1 MLKSVPFEPHI
12 HCALRRFVSAK
23 MKDKIAAQRKL
34 CAITEPKHEEALFSQ
49 SRSAD
54 NGGTTGITL
63 ETLQCR
69 RKGTLL
75 MEEVKKV
82 EREIDRSQGTTRVTA
97 GNCSME
103 SAPVLC
109 QSLLNRWHVF
119 ISYHWDLKSFRIGIF
134 LIPKWISNKTCRLVN
149 TTSCFTLTFHYT
161 EIRVYGETGILLLS
175 F

>member
-54 NGGTTGITL
+54 NGGTT
-63 ETLQCR
+63 
-69 RKGTLL
+69 LL

-82 EREIDRSQGTTRVTA
+82 KREIDRSQGTTRVTT

-149 TTSCFTLTFHYT
+149 TTSCFTLTFHDT

>member
-12 HCALRRFVSAK
+12 HCALRGFVSAK

-54 NGGTTGITL
+54 NGGTT
-63 ETLQCR
+63 
-69 RKGTLL
+69 LL

-82 EREIDRSQGTTRVTA
+82 KREIDRSQGTTRVTT

-134 LIPKWISNKTCRLVN
+134 FIPKWISNKTCRLVN
-149 TTSCFTLTFHYT
+149 TTSCFTLTFHDT

>member
-12 HCALRRFVSAK
+12 HCALRGFVSAK

-54 NGGTTGITL
+54 NGGTT
-63 ETLQCR
+63 
-69 RKGTLL
+69 LL

-82 EREIDRSQGTTRVTA
+82 KREIDRSQGMTRVTT

-109 QSLLNRWHVF
+109 QSLLNR
-119 ISYHWDLKSFRIGIF
+119 
-134 LIPKWISNKTCRLVN
+134 
-149 TTSCFTLTFHYT
+149 
-161 EIRVYGETGILLLS
+161 
-175 F
+175 

>member
-12 HCALRRFVSAK
+12 HCALRGFVSAK

-54 NGGTTGITL
+54 NGGTT
-63 ETLQCR
+63 
-69 RKGTLL
+69 LL

-82 EREIDRSQGTTRVTA
+82 KREIDRSQGMTRVTT

-149 TTSCFTLTFHYT
+149 TTSCFTLTFHDT

>member
-12 HCALRRFVSAK
+12 HCALRGFVSAK
-23 MKDKIAAQRKL
+23 IKDKIAAQRKL

-54 NGGTTGITL
+54 NGGTT
-63 ETLQCR
+63 
-69 RKGTLL
+69 LL

-82 EREIDRSQGTTRVTA
+82 KREIDRSQGTTRVTT

-149 TTSCFTLTFHYT
+149 TTSCFTLTFHDT

>member
-12 HCALRRFVSAK
+12 HCALRGFVSAK

-54 NGGTTGITL
+54 NGGTT
-63 ETLQCR
+63 
-69 RKGTLL
+69 LL

-82 EREIDRSQGTTRVTA
+82 KREIDRSQGTTRVTT

>member
-12 HCALRRFVSAK
+12 HCALRGFVSAK

-54 NGGTTGITL
+54 NGGTT
-63 ETLQCR
+63 
-69 RKGTLL
+69 LL

-82 EREIDRSQGTTRVTA
+82 KREIDRSQGMTRVTT

-134 LIPKWISNKTCRLVN
+134 FIPKWISNKTCRLVN
-149 TTSCFTLTFHYT
+149 TTSCFTLTFHDT

>member
-12 HCALRRFVSAK
+12 HCALRGFVSAK

-54 NGGTTGITL
+54 NGGTT
-63 ETLQCR
+63 
-69 RKGTLL
+69 LL

-82 EREIDRSQGTTRVTA
+82 KREIDRSQGMTRVTT

-134 LIPKWISNKTCRLVN
+134 FIPKWISNKTCRLVN

>member
-12 HCALRRFVSAK
+12 HCALRGFVSAK

-54 NGGTTGITL
+54 NGGTT
-63 ETLQCR
+63 
-69 RKGTLL
+69 LL

-82 EREIDRSQGTTRVTA
+82 KREIDRSQGTTRVTT

-149 TTSCFTLTFHYT
+149 TTSCFTLTFHDT

>member
-54 NGGTTGITL
+54 NGGTT
-63 ETLQCR
+63 
-69 RKGTLL
+69 LL

-82 EREIDRSQGTTRVTA
+82 KREIDRSQGMTRVTT

-134 LIPKWISNKTCRLVN
+134 FIPKWISNKTCRLVN
-149 TTSCFTLTFHYT
+149 TTSCFTLTFHDT